1 MELATEAIKE
11 CTKEV
16 DGKKVPSWDIEEVN
30 EIVIAQVVQ
39 CIKLPIAR
47 QHFCSNAISK
57 YFSSR
62 YYFS

>member
-16 DGKKVPSWDIEEVN
+16 DGKKVPAWDIEEVN

-39 CIKLPIAR
+39 YRKLPNMR
-47 QHFCSNAISK
+47 QHFVVMQ
-57 YFSSR
+57 FL
-62 YYFS
+62 